1 MRKEELQELFRRK
14 IKGELRQYQSY
25 MLRKEKREV
34 YESAYEIACI
44 RQIYG
49 FLMEETGK
57 LAEGFLETALVFP
70 NLLLFL
76 YDRWKKQEQTSTEGL
91 TVSLRKELQ
100 KLDGHGKK
108 KEVRAA

>member
-14 IKGELRQYQSY
+14 IKEELRQYQSY

-76 YDRWKKQEQTSTEGL
+76 YDSWKKQEQTSTEGL
-91 TVSLRKELQ
+91 TVSLRRELQ

>member
-14 IKGELRQYQSY
+14 IKEELRQYQSY

-44 RQIYG
+44 RQIQG
-49 FLMEETGK
+49 FLMEETDK

-76 YDRWKKQEQTSTEGL
+76 YDKWKRQERPSMEGL
-91 TVSLRKELQ
+91 AVSLRRELQ
-100 KLDGHGKK
+100 KLDGHEKK
-108 KEVRAA
+108 KEARAA